1 MTAQYREILTY
12 NGKEYGLATEPLA
25 PYLNEHGFKFYAWCT
40 ACWRGYTGNW
50 IIENDK
56 LYLVG
61 FHGWVLETS
70 GDNHKF
76 HAVDMNYLFPGQEKV
91 FAEWFTGEIRIPH
104 GEMLQYYHMGYAS
117 VYEKELY
124 LEFKNGCLVGQ
135 REIENSSSLPQNE
148 LFDMLDDYRD
158 DWDL

>member
-1 MTAQYREILTY
+1 MTAQFREKLTY
-12 NGKEYGLATEPLA
+12 NGKEYGLATEPLE
-25 PYLNEHGFKFYAWCT
+25 PYLDEHGFKFYAWCT
-40 ACWRGYTGNW
+40 ACWRGYKGSW

-61 FHGWVLETS
+61 FHGWVLESS
-70 GDNHKF
+70 GENCGSSC
-76 HAVDMNYLFPGQEKV
+76 VDMNYLFPGQEKV
-91 FAEWFTGEIRIPH
+91 FAEWFSGELRIPH

-135 REIENSSSLPQNE
+135 REIVNSGSLHKKIISE
-148 LFDMLDDYRD
+148 LTDDN
-158 DWDL
+158 WEDLEL